1 MAPRGLII
9 VALNAQANE
18 ITALTESLFESN
30 LASLRLIARG
40 KVRDIYSV
48 DAERLLI
55 VATDRLSVFDVV
67 LPDLIPGKGVIL
79 TSISNFWFKKLE
91 QVVPNHLTGTAPEDV
106 LADPRDHATVKNRAV
121 VVRKLKP
128 LPIEAVVRGYLI
140 GSGWKDYCKTG
151 RVSGV
156 ELPAGF
162 ELAQRLRE
170 PIFTPSTKAA
180 AGHHDENIS
189 TEQVKN
195 LIGAELTS
203 QVREASLQL
212 YTRATEYA
220 RERGIII
227 ADTKFEFGL
236 DASGAL
242 RVMDEVL
249 TPDSSRFWPADT
261 YRAGSSP
268 PSFDKQYIRDYLE
281 TLGWNK
287 QAPGPKLPRV
297 VIERT
302 RAKYVEALQ
311 RLTSDNPA

>member
-1 MAPRGLII
+1 LA
-9 VALNAQANE
+9 
-18 ITALTESLFESN
+18 ESLFESN
-30 LASLRLIARG
+30 LASLRLAARG
-40 KVRDIYSV
+40 KVRDIYNV
-48 DAERLLI
+48 DADRLLI
-55 VATDRLSVFDVV
+55 VATDRLSAFDVV
-67 LPDLIPGKGVIL
+67 LPDPIPGKGIVL

-91 QVVPNHLTGTAPEDV
+91 NVVPNHLTGIAPEDV
-106 LADPRDHATVKNRAV
+106 LSDPNDHATVKNRAV

-140 GSGWKDYCKTG
+140 GSGFKDYCKTG

-156 ELPAGF
+156 ELPAGL
-162 ELAQRLRE
+162 ELAERLRE

-189 TEQVKN
+189 MEQVQH
-195 LIGAELTS
+195 LIGAELTR
-203 QVREASLQL
+203 QVRDASLQL

-220 RERGIII
+220 RGRGIII

-261 YRAGSSP
+261 YRAGASP

-281 TLGWNK
+281 TLDWNK
-287 QAPGPKLPRV
+287 QAPGPKLPGV

-302 RAKYVEALQ
+302 RAKYIEALQ
-311 RLTSDNPA
+311 RLTSERPA